1 MSFSALVTRQT
12 GTGEVSSTVESIDEA
27 ALPAGDVL
35 VSVEWAGLNYKDA
48 LVLSGKGNLVRAW
61 PHVGGIDFAGRVV
74 ESRDARYHPGQPVV
88 LTGWRVGETRWGGY
102 AQRARVDAGMLVP
115 LPKRFSSRS
124 AMMLGTAGLAAML
137 AVNRLQGEGIKPG
150 DGEVLVT
157 GAGGG
162 VGTIAVMLLA
172 RLGYHVA
179 ALTGRA
185 ELGEQLT
192 RLGASRI
199 VAREDLLTSTG
210 KVLDKET
217 WAGCIDNV
225 GGAVLGEVLKKIR
238 YGGVGA
244 GGRPRRRRDMECQCR
259 PIHPAQRQPV
269 RRRYGDAALR
279 GPTGRLG
286 SAHHVVRP
294 GGLRT
299 PRPRRPPHRPA
310 CPCRRDAGWQDCR
323 QGAGQSPRPGNVRSS
338 LWLHPSSALRA
349 PSPTG
354 GEGEH

>member
-1 MSFSALVTRQT
+1 MSFSALVTRQAA
-12 GTGEVSSTVESIDEA
+12 GGGVSSAVEHLDDS
-27 ALPAGDVL
+27 ALPDGDVL

-48 LVLSGKGNLVRAW
+48 LVFSGQGNLVRTY

-74 ESRDARYHPGQPVV
+74 ESRDDRYHPGQPVV
-88 LTGWRVGETRWGGY
+88 LTGWRVGENRWGGY

-115 LPKRFSSRS
+115 LPKPFSSRT

-137 AVNRLQGEGIKPG
+137 AINRLQGEGIKPG

-185 ELGEQLT
+185 ELGDQLT

-199 VAREDLLTSTG
+199 VARQDLLVPTG

-217 WAGCIDNV
+217 WAGCIDTV
-225 GGAVLGEVLKKIR
+225 GGPLLGEVLKKIR
-238 YGGVGA
+238 YGGVVAAVGLA
-244 GGRPRRRRDMECQCR
+244 GG
-259 PIHPAQRQPV
+259 AQW
-269 RRRYGDAALR
+269 DASVAPFILR
-279 GPTGRLG
+279 GVSLSGIDTVMQPFAARQAAWGRLTNLFVPN
-286 SAHHVVRP
+286 AYEP
-294 GGLRT
+294 LLREA
-299 PRPRRPPHRPA
+299 RLADLPA
-310 CPCRRDAGWQDCR
+310 LASELLAGRVAGRVLINLRD
-323 QGAGQSPRPGNVRSS
+323 VE
-338 LWLHPSSALRA
+338 
-349 PSPTG
+349 T
-354 GEGEH
+354 